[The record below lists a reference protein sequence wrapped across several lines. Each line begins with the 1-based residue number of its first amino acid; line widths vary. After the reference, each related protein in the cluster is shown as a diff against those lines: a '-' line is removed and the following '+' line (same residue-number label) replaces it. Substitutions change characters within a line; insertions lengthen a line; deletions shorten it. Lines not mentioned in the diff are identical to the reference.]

1 MNHGNMGKWA
11 LLAAVVLAP
20 GCSVEADCQT
30 GLKQLKPRVEGA
42 IGTGTHQEAN
52 LQISQAYTDMMEAEA
67 KAGAGDFAGC
77 LEEIEQA
84 RVLLNQSQ
92 RTNQQ

>member
-1 MNHGNMGKWA
+1 VNQRNMGKWV
-11 LLAAVVLAP
+11 LLAGVVLAA
-20 GCSVEADCQT
+20 GCSPEKDCRD

-42 IGTGTHQEAN
+42 IGTGEHAEAN

-77 LEEIEQA
+77 LAEIEEA
-84 RVLLNQSQ
+84 RVLLNKSQ

>member
-1 MNHGNMGKWA
+1 VNHRNMGKWV
-11 LLAAVVLAP
+11 LLASVVLAA
-20 GCSVEADCQT
+20 GCSAEKDCRD

-42 IGTGTHQEAN
+42 IGTGEHAEAN

-77 LEEIEQA
+77 VAEIEDA
-84 RVLLNQSQ
+84 RVLLNKSQ

>member
-1 MNHGNMGKWA
+1 MNHRKMGKWA
-11 LLAAVVLAP
+11 LLAAVVLAA
-20 GCSVEADCQT
+20 GCSPEKDCRD
-30 GLKQLKPRVEGA
+30 GIKQLKPRVEGA
-42 IGTGTHQEAN
+42 IGTGEHAEAN

-67 KAGAGDFAGC
+67 KAANGDFPGC

-84 RVLLNQSQ
+84 RVLLNKSQ

>member
-1 MNHGNMGKWA
+1 MNNVNLGKWV
-11 LLAAVVLAP
+11 LLAGVVLAA
-20 GCSVEADCQT
+20 GCNPETDCRE

-42 IGTGTHQEAN
+42 IGTGAHPEAN
-52 LQISQAYTDMMEAEA
+52 EQISQAYTDMMEAEA
-67 KAGAGDFAGC
+67 RAAQGDFPGC

-84 RVLLNQSQ
+84 RVMLNKSQ